1 MKGGICAS
9 TMVAFWEGS
18 SVVSSGF
25 SRTLQSGDFSFFT
38 YLNNDDYLLMSSTPG
53 FWLFSV
59 TFRLY

>member
-1 MKGGICAS
+1 MPIL
-9 TMVAFWEGS
+9 WRL
-18 SVVSSGF
+18 SGKEALWF
-25 SRTLQSGDFSFFT
+25 LQVLQSGDFSFFT